1 MISTKNLKKVDLR
14 FTKVVEV
21 LKVYKPVSWQLAESQ
36 ESMASS
42 QRRPSK
48 ADAQRHTEERISSDT
63 ARSEDNSAKLRGLV
77 CKDPKIKLLRRTFFP
92 ARFWTF

>member
-1 MISTKNLKKVDLR
+1 MMKISKKYLR
-14 FTKVVEV
+14 STKVVDV

-63 ARSEDNSAKLRGLV
+63 ARSEDNSAMLRGV
-77 CKDPKIKLLRRTFFP
+77 TYTGVQRSRS
-92 ARFWTF
+92 